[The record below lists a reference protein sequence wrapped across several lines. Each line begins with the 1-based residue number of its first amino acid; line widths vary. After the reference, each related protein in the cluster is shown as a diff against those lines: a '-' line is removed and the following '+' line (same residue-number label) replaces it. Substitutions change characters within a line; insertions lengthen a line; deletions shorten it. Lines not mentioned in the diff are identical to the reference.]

1 MAFGGTLCILS
12 FSISSRMRPTRPRCV
27 CACVSRRRQGV
38 GIERVC
44 SWVGVRV
51 RVEIFSW
58 LEEMRDAVTM
68 RIYLIQTSHVLH
80 THMLTNIYSYTHAR
94 IGTDVEWMLCVCVRV
109 YVCVSGRPRM
119 PSRKRRRSQRSK
131 HQHTHTSIHT
141 YPHVIAQPLPP

>member
-51 RVEIFSW
+51 RVEIFPW

-68 RIYLIQTSHVLH
+68 RIYLIQTWHVLH
-80 THMLTNIYSYTHAR
+80 TNMLTNIYSYTHAR
-94 IGTDVEWMLCVCVRV
+94 IGTDVEWMLCVCVAGQGCQAKKEEEV
-109 YVCVSGRPRM
+109 KEVNTSTHTQAYT
-119 PSRKRRRSQRSK
+119 
-131 HQHTHTSIHT
+131 HTHM
-141 YPHVIAQPLPP
+141 